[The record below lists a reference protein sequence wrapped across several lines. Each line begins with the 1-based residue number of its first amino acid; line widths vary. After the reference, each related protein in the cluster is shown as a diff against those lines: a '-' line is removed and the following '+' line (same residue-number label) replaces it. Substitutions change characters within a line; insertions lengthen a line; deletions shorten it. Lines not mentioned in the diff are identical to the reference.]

1 MPTPLEAAAPDTLK
15 AWVSERRSIRRYRD
29 EALPAGAI
37 ERLLD
42 AARFAPSAH
51 NRQPWRFA
59 VLDDA
64 GKTRLAN
71 AMGER
76 LRADRVADGDAPED
90 ITRDVERSR
99 ARIVGAPAV
108 IAVCFS
114 LADMDRYPDARRAD
128 AERLMAVQSTAMAVQ
143 NLLLLAH
150 AEGLA
155 ACWMCAPLFCPDT
168 VRAALELPP
177 DWQPQALITLGYP
190 ACGRPQRERRAIAE
204 FVRDERPAHSGAGRR
219 GRRRQARARPRRRPA
234 AGPAD
239 IVVNTADDF
248 VHLGLHIS
256 PDIDSVLYALADL
269 NDPER
274 GWGLAGE
281 TWNFMAAMEKLGGE
295 TWFHLGDRDLATHVL
310 RTHELAPAGPCRT

>member
-1 MPTPLEAAAPDTLK
+1 MLNTAMPDLLID
-15 AWVSERRSIRRYRD
+15 WMRERSSIRRYRD
-29 EALPAGAI
+29 DALPAGLI
-37 ERLLD
+37 DRLLD

-64 GKTRLAN
+64 SKTRLAR

-76 LRADRVADGDAPED
+76 LQADRTADGDAPDD

-108 IAVCFS
+108 IAACYS
-114 LADMDRYPDARRAD
+114 LAAMDRYPDARRAD

-155 ACWMCAPLFCPDT
+155 GCWMCAPLFCPDT
-168 VRAALELPP
+168 VRAALALPP

-190 ACGRPQRERRAIAE
+190 AAPGRKRERRAIAE
-204 FVRDERPAHSGAGRR
+204 FVRR
-219 GRRRQARARPRRRPA
+219 
-234 AGPAD
+234 
-239 IVVNTADDF
+239 
-248 VHLGLHIS
+248 
-256 PDIDSVLYALADL
+256 
-269 NDPER
+269 
-274 GWGLAGE
+274 
-281 TWNFMAAMEKLGGE
+281 
-295 TWFHLGDRDLATHVL
+295 
-310 RTHELAPAGPCRT
+310 